1 MIKNRISIILG
12 LIVLEFVLIML
23 QSQVYGQLSKL
34 YNLDLDM
41 NLIQVGK
48 TPVGIAVDPNTN
60 RIYVSNYFSNVV
72 FLMDPFITDIKPVPI
87 KVGERPTEIAVDPN
101 TNRIYVSNSHN
112 NTVSVI
118 DGATN
123 RVIGDPIPVGEG
135 PRGIAVD
142 PNTHLVY
149 VTNPGS
155 NTVSVID
162 GATNK
167 PS

>member
-60 RIYVSNYFSNVV
+60 RIYVSNSN
-72 FLMDPFITDIKPVPI
+72 
-87 KVGERPTEIAVDPN
+87 
-101 TNRIYVSNSHN
+101 N

>member
-1 MIKNRISIILG
+1 MIKNRFSIILG
-12 LIVLEFVLIML
+12 LIVLEFVLIMF

-34 YNLDLDM
+34 SNLDINM
-41 NLIQVGK
+41 NLIPVGK

-60 RIYVSNYFSNVV
+60 RIYVSNSN
-72 FLMDPFITDIKPVPI
+72 
-87 KVGERPTEIAVDPN
+87 
-101 TNRIYVSNSHN
+101 N

-167 PS
+167 HS

>member
-48 TPVGIAVDPNTN
+48 TPVG
-60 RIYVSNYFSNVV
+60 
-72 FLMDPFITDIKPVPI
+72 
-87 KVGERPTEIAVDPN
+87 IAVDPN

>member
-1 MIKNRISIILG
+1 MIKNRFSIILG
-12 LIVLEFVLIML
+12 LIVLEFVLIMF
-23 QSQVYGQLSKL
+23 QSQVYGQLTKL
-34 YNLDLDM
+34 SNLDIDM
-41 NLIQVGK
+41 NLIPVGK

-60 RIYVSNYFSNVV
+60 RIYVSNSN
-72 FLMDPFITDIKPVPI
+72 
-87 KVGERPTEIAVDPN
+87 
-101 TNRIYVSNSHN
+101 N

-167 PS
+167 HS

>member
-1 MIKNRISIILG
+1 MIKNRFSIILG
-12 LIVLEFVLIML
+12 LIVLEFVLIMF

-34 YNLDLDM
+34 SNLDIDM
-41 NLIQVGK
+41 NLIPVGK

-60 RIYVSNYFSNVV
+60 RIYVSNSN
-72 FLMDPFITDIKPVPI
+72 
-87 KVGERPTEIAVDPN
+87 
-101 TNRIYVSNSHN
+101 N

-167 PS
+167 HS